1 MSASSQAIRALHELH
16 LKLHEV
22 QENLA
27 RGPRQIAAK
36 QTAVD
41 KRKAELESRRD
52 KLKQLKMS
60 ADQKNLQL
68 KTNEAKINDLRNK
81 LNAAASNREYEIITG
96 QIAADTMANSVL
108 EDEILEALTR
118 IDQMQGEV
126 KQAEQDLATAEAS
139 LKQTQAD
146 VAAREPGLSD
156 AAAALQ
162 KEVGEAEKFLPPDIV
177 PQYRRAVQGFGAEA
191 LAAVENRVCSAC
203 HMQLTPQRMV
213 ELRSGKLMF
222 CGCGRLLYT
231 VDA

>member
-1 MSASSQAIRALHELH
+1 MSASSQAIKTLHELH
-16 LKLHEV
+16 LKLHGV
-22 QENLA
+22 QEDLA

-36 QTAVD
+36 QTAVE
-41 KRKAELESRRD
+41 KRRADVEARRE

-68 KTNEAKINDLRNK
+68 KTNEAKINDLRTK
-81 LNAAASNREYEIITG
+81 LNVATSNREYEIITG

-126 KQAEQDLATAEAS
+126 KQAEQDLATAEAG

-146 VAAREPGLSD
+146 VAAREPGLSE

-162 KEVGEAEKFLPPDIV
+162 KEVAEAEKILPNDIAG
-177 PQYRRAVQGFGAEA
+177 QYRRAVQGLGADA
-191 LAAVENRVCSAC
+191 LAAVENRVCTAC
-203 HMQLTPQRMV
+203 HMQLTSQRIV
-213 ELRSGKLMF
+213 ELNSGKLMF
-222 CGCGRLLYT
+222 CTCGRLLYIPER
-231 VDA
+231 